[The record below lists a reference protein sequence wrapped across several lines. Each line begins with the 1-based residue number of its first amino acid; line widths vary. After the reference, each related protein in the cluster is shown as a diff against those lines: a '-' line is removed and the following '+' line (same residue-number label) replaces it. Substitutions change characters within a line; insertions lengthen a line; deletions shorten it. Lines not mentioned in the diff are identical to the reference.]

1 MICGCDVESVSKV
14 TDWWRVTVGGSPDE
28 LVYTIETDDEEYEL
42 EDDLTDLVRLY
53 LCARDRTPAAERNW
67 EVSTAVVEKGDQ
79 IALEHRYL
87 DSSIPTTYNSLE
99 DCIGSVLSEIFQQLD
114 TQSTSASRNE
124 AFAYLMNVSNSRFQA
139 LYEEILDG
147 VESCS

>member
-14 TDWWRVTVGGSPDE
+14 TDWWRVTVGGAPDE
-28 LVYTIETDDEEYEL
+28 LVYTIETEDEEYEL

-53 LCARDRTPAAERNW
+53 LCARDRTPSAERNW
-67 EVSTAVVEKGDQ
+67 EVSTAIVEKDDQ

-87 DSSIPTTYNSLE
+87 DASFPTTYASLE

-114 TQSTSASRNE
+114 TQSTSERRNE
-124 AFAYLMNVSNSRFQA
+124 AFAYLTNVLNSRFQA